1 MRKNTILIFSVILI
15 LVFTIF
21 FVFLA
26 KKRISEIE
34 RLEKRLSEIQ
44 LDKQRNNS
52 RLKIDELFL
61 TRNQIPAFI
70 ETLYKLA
77 EDNRLKKYDIISKS
91 EKQSGA
97 NIQKSKVTGRLQGIE
112 IYPLKISIE
121 GDYRDIAEY
130 IRELQNIDRLK
141 RIRDISITPE
151 KRHIRA
157 EINID
162 IFISGGIDAS

>member
-15 LVFTIF
+15 VFTIF
-21 FVFLA
+21 FVFFA
-26 KKRISEIE
+26 K
-34 RLEKRLSEIQ
+34 KRLSEIGKLEERLSEVQ
-44 LDKQRNNS
+44 LDKQKERP
-52 RLKIDELFL
+52 RFKIDELVL
-61 TRNQIPAFI
+61 TRNQIPEFI

-77 EDNRLKKYDIISKS
+77 EDNRLKKYDILSKS
-91 EKQSGA
+91 DRQSGA
-97 NIQKSKVTGRLQGIE
+97 NVQKSKMTGGLQGIE

-141 RIRDISITPE
+141 KIRDISITPE
-151 KRHIRA
+151 KRHIKA